1 MGLEIVLLKKI
12 IILKLNDFIFLY
24 IKNIKNFFPIDIKF
38 FFFIIFLFNSRAKKI
53 LEIKKNFKNLEIE
66 NRIKYKKQSQVIFEM
81 FNINENIITFFVWS
95 IYFKNKNKKFYV
107 IQ

>member
-1 MGLEIVLLKKI
+1 MILYFYTSKI
-12 IILKLNDFIFLY
+12 LRIFFQSILN
-24 IKNIKNFFPIDIKF
+24 F